1 MRNQEAARY
10 ARWAGIAAG
19 SIALLVVG
27 IYAERAI
34 RASRRHHETPAVV
47 PATVQQQ
54 TQTFIYNGGKKDR
67 TLFTIRASRAT
78 QFREGDQALLEDV
91 WISIYGPQ
99 GDRNDNIHT
108 RECSYNQKTGSVQCK
123 GELTIDVQGMKSGA
137 SSGSSSSSKSGS
149 GSSSGAPDEKSMQIK
164 TSNLTFD
171 GQSGEAST
179 PAAVDFT
186 LPQGHGHGI
195 GVIYSTQTSIVLI
208 EHAVEFEAMPSE
220 HTTGLPVSMKGRS
233 LEIRRNDK
241 TVTLA
246 GPATV
251 RQGDRELLADK
262 ISVDLD
268 EEFHAR
274 HVLAEGHPSI
284 HGSNGHGSN
293 GPATFEVSATGFE
306 GFLNPEGWVERIVAD
321 GGVTGTSKSAT
332 GNDNFSGGRVDV
344 ALEARRNILREMMV
358 TGGVT
363 AESQQHGISQRL
375 QTKAL
380 RVKFASADQPD
391 HQHIESAETLAPGTI
406 ESKSGDASTEL
417 RAPKFNTR
425 FTGDGHLARL
435 VGSGGAEVRN
445 QTGSSPVQVSTAQSL
460 NATFARDGQWSTV
473 EEAGNV
479 HFTQADR
486 QATAAEANID
496 RASDQIVL
504 SGSPVVSDSM
514 SRTTAREIT
523 IGQKSGQIE
532 ARDGVV
538 STYLPSESSDSVNLG
553 SGPAHITAE
562 TLSGSTTSG
571 RVVYSG
577 HARLWQGESVLDAD
591 EITLWRDEKKM
602 QATGNVVA
610 VFPQSSGPT
619 LKTVSQSRINGK
631 PNTVASGPSLWHVRA
646 PSLTYWNEQNKARL
660 DGGVTAT
667 SEQGSIVSRVLD
679 VYFGSSAGGV
689 RPSQSSPSGTGQL
702 SRVVAQGNVK
712 VTQGDWHGSAE
723 QGEYTTADQKFVL
736 SGGQPALIDSSGN
749 ITTGRSLTF
758 FVASD
763 TILIDSQA
771 GSRTLTKHRVEK

>member
-1 MRNQEAARY
+1 VRNQEAARY
-10 ARWAGIAAG
+10 AGWAGIAAG
-19 SIALLVVG
+19 SIALLVLG

-34 RASRRHHETPAVV
+34 RASRRHHETPASV
-47 PATVQQQ
+47 PASVQQQ

-123 GELTIDVQGMKSGA
+123 GELTIDIQGTSPGA
-137 SSGSSSSSKSGS
+137 SSSSNSSSNSSS
-149 GSSSGAPDEKSMQIK
+149 GSSSGAPVEKSMQIK

-179 PAAVDFT
+179 PAGVDFT
-186 LPQGHGHGI
+186 LPQGHGHGV
-195 GVIYSTQTSIVLI
+195 GVVYSTQTSIVRV
-208 EHAVEFEAMPSE
+208 EHAVEFEATPSE
-220 HTTGLPVSMKGRS
+220 RTTGLPVSMKGSS
-233 LEIRRNDK
+233 LEIRRNDR
-241 TVTLA
+241 TVVLA

-251 RQGDRELLADK
+251 RQGDRELSADR
-262 ISVDLD
+262 ISIDLD
-268 EEFHAR
+268 ENFHAR
-274 HVLAEGHPSI
+274 HVLAEGRPLV
-284 HGSNGHGSN
+284 HGSSGG
-293 GPATFEVSATGFE
+293 ATFAVSAASFE
-306 GFLNPEGWVERIVAD
+306 GFLNPDGWVERIVAD

-332 GNDNFSGGRVDV
+332 GSDNFSGGRVDV
-344 ALEARRNILREMMV
+344 ALEAKRNVLREIMA

-363 AESQQHGISQRL
+363 AGSEQNGISQRL
-375 QTKAL
+375 RTKAL

-425 FTGDGHLARL
+425 FTADGHLARL
-435 VGSGGAEVRN
+435 VGSGGVEVRN
-445 QTGSSPVQVSTAQSL
+445 QTGSSPAQVSTAQNL

-473 EEAGNV
+473 DEAGDV

-486 QATAAEANID
+486 QATAAHANID
-496 RASDQIVL
+496 RGSDQIVL
-504 SGSPVVSDSM
+504 SGSPVVSDAM
-514 SRTTAREIT
+514 SRTSAREIT

-538 STYLPSESSDSVNLG
+538 STYLPSGEADSVNLG

-562 TLSGSTTSG
+562 TLSGSTASG

-591 EITLWRDEKKM
+591 EVTLWRDEKKM
-602 QATGNVVA
+602 QAKGNVVA
-610 VFPQSSGPT
+610 VFPQTSGPT
-619 LKTVSQSRINGK
+619 LKAVSQSSINGK
-631 PNTVASGPSLWHVRA
+631 PSAVATGPGLWHVRA
-646 PSLTYWNEQNKARL
+646 PSLTYWNEQNKAQL
-660 DGGVTAT
+660 EGGVTAI
-667 SEQGSIVSRVLD
+667 SEQGSIVSRLLD
-679 VYFGSSAGGV
+679 VYLGSTAAGA
-689 RPSQSSPSGTGQL
+689 RSGQDSKGGGGQM
-702 SRVVAQGNVK
+702 SRAVAQGDVK
-712 VTQGDWHGSAE
+712 VTQGDWHGTAE
-723 QGEYTTADQKFVL
+723 QAEYTSADQKFVL